1 MAKKTSV
8 RKSKTRA
15 LVTPRMS
22 IAEAVCKYPKTAE
35 VMMRYGMH
43 CIGCQ
48 VAAMESISQG
58 AAAHGLNKAQ
68 VAKMLK
74 EMNAVAKRKR

>member
-1 MAKKTSV
+1 
-8 RKSKTRA
+8 
-15 LVTPRMS
+15 MS
-22 IAEAVCKYPKTAE
+22 IAEAVCKYPQTADI
-35 VMMRYGMH
+35 MMRYGMH

-68 VAKMLK
+68 IAKMLK